1 MLRASA
7 RAAMLRV
14 SARILLG
21 SLLLLPLACS
31 DEPAEATRV
40 QLDTAPVQVSFD
52 DLEAKLAQLE
62 GQPYLLNFWAMWCAP
77 CVKELPELVEV
88 AREFEDEGLLLV
100 TVNYDLMVAVDD
112 IEAKMVQLADFQDKR
127 DLPYPVL
134 VYDEDDYD
142 QINEALSLPGPI
154 PVTLAFD
161 ATGREVA
168 RTENAAD
175 AARFREMAQAALGQ
189 ADTPASGPSQ

>member
-1 MLRASA
+1 MFRAPV
-7 RAAMLRV
+7 R
-14 SARILLG
+14 LLFG
-21 SLLLLPLACS
+21 SLLLLASSCS
-31 DEPAEATRV
+31 DEPAEAARP
-40 QLDTAPVQVSFD
+40 QLDTTPIQVSFSE
-52 DLEAKLAQLE
+52 LEAKLAQLE

-88 AREFEDEGLLLV
+88 AREFEGDGLLLV
-100 TVNYDLMVAVDD
+100 TVSYDLMVAVDD
-112 IEAKMVQLADFQDKR
+112 IEAKMAQLVDFQEKR

-142 QINEALSLPGPI
+142 QINEALSLPGPV

-189 ADTPASGPSQ
+189 AVAPAPGSPQ